1 MSTDNVLSPPPTSV
15 QLPEEVGS
23 LKKLETLNLEQN
35 ELVSLPDSCVNL
47 KALKTVN
54 LSRNKLQT
62 FPLFLCQLIHLDF
75 ADLSNNAIQELPE
88 GIDALNA
95 VELNLNGNG
104 ISVLPASLAKCVR
117 LKVLRVQENTL
128 ELMGLPPALL
138 SDSNISLL
146 CVEGNLFE
154 MRELH
159 EIPEYE
165 KVRFPWR
172 VIWVT

>member
-1 MSTDNVLSPPPTSV
+1 M

-35 ELVSLPDSCVNL
+35 ELASLPDSCVNL

-75 ADLSNNAIQELPE
+75 ADLSSNTIKELPK
-88 GIDALNA
+88 GIDVLNA

-104 ISVLPASLAKCVR
+104 ISVLPVSLAKCVR

-154 MRELH
+154 LRELH
-159 EIPEYE
+159 ELPEYE
-165 KVRFPWR
+165 KVWFPESCW
-172 VIWVT
+172 